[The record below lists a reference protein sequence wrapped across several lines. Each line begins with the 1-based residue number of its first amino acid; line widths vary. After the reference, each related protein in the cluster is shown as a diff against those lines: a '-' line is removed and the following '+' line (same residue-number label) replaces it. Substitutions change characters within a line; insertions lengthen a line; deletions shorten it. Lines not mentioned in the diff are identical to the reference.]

1 MKKYL
6 VFAALMILAAGLT
19 FGQAKRFQLSL
30 FGGAS
35 PVFAYGSAD
44 DYVAGSNDFPVTPA
58 HTPAN
63 FGAAFTYYL
72 SGRLGV
78 ELRGEYT
85 LATPVTLTDP
95 SDQDVVSIDSGTHLA
110 VSLGL
115 LWELSGSR
123 LRPYVVL
130 GGGAD
135 KLSDSTVT
143 ALSQNGYD
151 VTFPPPDT
159 TLNFFANGGGG
170 LRYLVSP
177 SLGFEIDLRYR
188 LVFGGPDTIHG
199 VVVGAGVIWKF

>member
-1 MKKYL
+1 MKKARL
-6 VFAALMILAAGLT
+6 FVALMILVSGLSLA
-19 FGQAKRFQLSL
+19 QPKRFELSL
-30 FGGAS
+30 FGGVS
-35 PVFAYGSAD
+35 PVFAYGSSD

-72 SGRLGV
+72 GARLGV

-85 LATPVTLTDP
+85 LAVPMTLSDP
-95 SDQDVVSIDSGTHLA
+95 SDQDTVSIKSGEHLA
-110 VSLGL
+110 ASLNL

-123 LRPYVVL
+123 IRPYVVL

-151 VTFPPPDT
+151 VTFAPQDK
-159 TLNFFANGGGG
+159 TLNFFANAGGG
-170 LRYLVSP
+170 LRYMVSP
-177 SLGFEIDLRYR
+177 SLGFDIDLRYR
-188 LVFGGPDTIHG
+188 LLFGDPDTTHG
-199 VVVGAGVIWKF
+199 LIVGAGVFWKF